1 MATSATSLTVKFDNS
16 TERNSTTFADML
28 HAVDEGIMSART
40 SVAKSRERQSNVIAF
55 PQGPRLRV
63 AFRCEDTA
71 RAAICS
77 HCGGLLAEGES
88 EDECSSV
95 RVSRSS

>member
-1 MATSATSLTVKFDNS
+1 MAAKASA
-16 TERNSTTFADML
+16 
-28 HAVDEGIMSART
+28 
-40 SVAKSRERQSNVIAF
+40 AKAPDRESNVIAF
-55 PQGPRLRV
+55 PQASRLRV

-71 RAAICS
+71 HTAICS

>member
-1 MATSATSLTVKFDNS
+1 
-16 TERNSTTFADML
+16 ML
-28 HAVDEGIMSART
+28 HVFDEGIMA
-40 SVAKSRERQSNVIAF
+40 AKASTASMRDGQSNVVAF

-63 AFRCEDTA
+63 AFRCEDTV

-88 EDECSSV
+88 EDECSSI